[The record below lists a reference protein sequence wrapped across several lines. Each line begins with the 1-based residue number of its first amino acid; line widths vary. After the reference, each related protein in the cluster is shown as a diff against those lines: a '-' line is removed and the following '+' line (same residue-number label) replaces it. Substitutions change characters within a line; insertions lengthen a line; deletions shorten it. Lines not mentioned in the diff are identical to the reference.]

1 LRPYARR
8 WEIEL
13 FFRDAK
19 AYLGLDDY
27 RVTGEWAPS
36 NIAMLVV
43 LTYELLHWQGTTCD
57 PPSSTLT
64 RSRALGDE
72 IDADNV
78 AASSEFASTCLL
90 SEVERFALRREVGMG
105 DSLAIAATVLARE
118 PERLRV
124 ECRADCADS
133 AVAEG
138 VLSVEVLPLAAC
150 APPQETRS
158 LWRELS
164 APPLRRPRL

>member
-1 LRPYARR
+1 MRPYARR

-19 AYLGLDDY
+19 VYLGLDDY

-72 IDADNV
+72 IDADIV
-78 AASSEFASTCLL
+78 AAIVRAFTTRHGPSRILNLL
-90 SEVERFALRREVGMG
+90 REV
-105 DSLAIAATVLARE
+105 R
-118 PERLRV
+118 
-124 ECRADCADS
+124 CAHAS
-133 AVAEG
+133 
-138 VLSVEVLPLAAC
+138 
-150 APPQETRS
+150 
-158 LWRELS
+158 
-164 APPLRRPRL
+164 